1 MNRYIIFVDTLRA
14 KWNLLYQVKTYIFKK
29 LDKILYSNT
38 KENIC
43 IPFIYIF
50 GSRNIWEILL
60 EIIALKTVINNVL
73 YIDFVYKK
81 Y

>member
-38 KENIC
+38 KENTC